1 VAKHAE
7 HNLGKILSICVFQD
21 KVLLMC
27 NPKILYHSF
36 QEFDYFSY
44 VMFISE

>member
-1 VAKHAE
+1 MAKHAE

-27 NPKILYHSF
+27 NRKPMQTHKVEMPHLIRVL
-36 QEFDYFSY
+36 
-44 VMFISE
+44 